1 MRSMDVDSTHSD
13 DVVNGLLAPAIR
25 LRLAAVLTGMRR
37 LMAVLV
43 VLVLFTTGC
52 GGSDDDEGGS
62 APPVSLAGPTSDHGT
77 KAAAQDLEVELDDFY
92 FGPTFIKATAG
103 QRFTLRLKNEGKTP
117 HTFSSTAL
125 GIDEE
130 LLPGESKTVTVTA
143 PQTGNALVICRY
155 HQAQGMQGAIF
166 VA

>member
-1 MRSMDVDSTHSD
+1 
-13 DVVNGLLAPAIR
+13 
-25 LRLAAVLTGMRR
+25 
-37 LMAVLV
+37 MAVLV
-43 VLVLFTTGC
+43 VLVLFAAGC
-52 GGSDDDEGGS
+52 GGSDDKEGSGG
-62 APPVSLAGPTSDHGT
+62 ATPVSLAGPTSNHGT

-103 QRFTLRLKNEGKTP
+103 QTFTLRLKNEGQTP

-125 GIDEE
+125 GVDEE

-143 PQTGNALVICRY
+143 PPTGNALVICRY